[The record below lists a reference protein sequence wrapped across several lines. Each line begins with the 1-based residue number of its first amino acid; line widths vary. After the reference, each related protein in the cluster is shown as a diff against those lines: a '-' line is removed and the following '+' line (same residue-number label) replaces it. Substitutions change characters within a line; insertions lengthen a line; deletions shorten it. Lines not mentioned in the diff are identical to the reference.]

1 MGGISR
7 GALLFRQ
14 YDAHS
19 IYVTCAA
26 LLLSLTLV
34 VDLVFHRHMSNQW
47 LLWTLLV
54 VCLGG
59 SAATFALGS
68 RLPRWVGIAGVGV
81 FVASQTYFLSL
92 QDDPQSAV
100 SSVQQLPI
108 VAFYLGWF
116 VRPGIAIWL
125 IATCAVAFGTA
136 MFTNPLFWANG
147 DIGVPVAVHGLLSL
161 LFCFFAGAYLW
172 LRTSR
177 QGRLDPLTGA
187 VNRAGLVERLDVQ
200 LRRQK
205 ARGPCVLIAIDFDD
219 FKSLNDALGHAAGD
233 DALRNSVAEWRA
245 ATRRQDVIARTG
257 GDEFAL
263 LLPGTSAADAM
274 TLMAR
279 LQAAGSNRWSF
290 GTAESTR
297 ADTVETLMGR
307 ADAELFAQK
316 RGSRGRVHG

>member
-1 MGGISR
+1 M
-7 GALLFRQ
+7 LFRQ
-14 YDAHS
+14 HNAHS

-54 VCLGG
+54 LCLVG
-59 SAATFALGS
+59 SAAAFALGS
-68 RLPRWVGIAGVGV
+68 RLPRWIGIVAVCV
-81 FVASQTYFLSL
+81 FVAAQTYFLSL
-92 QDDPQSAV
+92 QDDAQSVVA
-100 SSVQQLPI
+100 SVQQLPI

-116 VRPGIAIWL
+116 VRPRIAIWL
-125 IATCAVAFGTA
+125 IATCVVAFGAA

-177 QGRLDPLTGA
+177 QATLDPLTGA
-187 VNRAGLVERLDVQ
+187 VNRTGLIERLDVQ
-200 LRRQK
+200 LRRQHS
-205 ARGPCVLIAIDFDD
+205 RGPCVLVAIDFDE
-219 FKSLNDALGHAAGD
+219 FKQLNDAWGHAAGD
-233 DALRNSVAEWRA
+233 DALRTSVSEWRA
-245 ATRRQDVIARTG
+245 ATRRHDVISRTG

-263 LLPGTSAADAM
+263 LLPGARETEAE

-279 LQAAGSNRWSF
+279 LQATGSSRWSF
-290 GTAESTR
+290 GIAESTR
-297 ADTVETLMGR
+297 ADTVESLMGR
-307 ADAELFAQK
+307 ADAALFIQK
-316 RGSRGRVHG
+316 RASRGRVHG